1 MENIKSPKY
10 WRGIEELEQKPEF
23 LATVKNE
30 FPTDVPMDQQLS
42 EVTEDSLG
50 FKANRRDFLKLMG
63 FGLTAATLSACVET
77 PEKYAIPYVEKP
89 DDIIPGVANYY
100 ATTTPEGVS
109 VIAKCRE
116 GRPIKLEGN
125 PDSPISQGGL
135 DAIGQASILNLYDV
149 DRHQSPMNGAT
160 TADWDAVDGEIT
172 AKLNEIKASG
182 GKVRVISGSIL
193 SPSLRGAAAD
203 FLAGFADGKHITYDP
218 VSYSATAEANEQAF
232 GKKVVPSYHIHKAK
246 VLVGVGCDF
255 LGTWLEPAS
264 QSRQYAAMR
273 DPSHS
278 EMSRHYQV
286 ETMLS
291 TTGSN
296 ADMRFP
302 VKPSDTGKALISI
315 YNAVAK
321 QIGQPTIPGDNF
333 SLAMS
338 GETMIANDL
347 VKARGASLVLCGVN
361 DVNCQMVT
369 NGINSM
375 LGNIGS
381 TIDLNAPVYYRQ
393 GNDKDLAE
401 LVNELNS
408 VDALF
413 VLDANPMYDTPFAA
427 AFETALKGMK
437 LSVAINTRPDETS
450 AKCAYVAPDHHYL
463 ESWSDAMAVEGIYSI
478 VQPTINPI
486 YNTRQAGDSFLK
498 WGGSSSS
505 YSDLLK
511 SNWQALNTQQ
521 GGGDFQKFWDGALR
535 KGIVTASAV
544 ATTPAEGDAESSDV
558 TVATPTGLSMDP
570 AGISAA
576 ATKLQGVS
584 ASGAELVVYEKVS
597 IRDGKYANNPWLQE
611 LPDPITRT
619 TWDNY
624 ITIPFQYAKE
634 TGVKQEDVLKL
645 KVGNT
650 EIEGAAVIVPGQAL
664 GTFGLALGYGRS
676 NGGRATKH
684 VDTIDAYPFLE
695 MRDGSMSY
703 SRTGVEVSRTSRTYP
718 LACVQT
724 FHTLFDP
731 AKKTPGTPEGS
742 IDNYF
747 DRTDEIISEVESFEE
762 YKKNPGALNNGA
774 GTVLNKKH
782 HLITLWESHYRDKA
796 ADRYIRWAMAID
808 LNKCTGCGA
817 CVVSCHAENNVAVVG
832 KEEVR
837 NRRDMHWIRLDRY
850 YSGDP
855 NNPNVVFQPMM
866 CQHCD
871 NAPCETVCP
880 VLATIH
886 SQEGLNQMTYNRC
899 VGTRYCANNCPYKV
913 RRFNWFNYTNG
924 EDFSDVNPSHETNPL
939 GRFVLNPDVTVRFR
953 GVMEK
958 CSFCVQRLQEG
969 KLKAKIRAGSS
980 LNPDGSAVKPI
991 DGEIKTACQQSCPTG
1006 AIVFGDLNDP
1016 NSEVH
1021 KLYKENDR
1029 LYHVIEEVKT
1039 LPSVAYMTKVRN
1051 RTAEQI
1057 KAIED
1062 KTNQVMYDNEWLG

>member
-10 WRGIEELEQKPEF
+10 WRGIEELEQQPEF
-23 LATVKNE
+23 LATVKDE
-30 FPTDVPMDQQLS
+30 FPTDIPMDQQLS
-42 EVTEDSLG
+42 EVTEEKLA

-77 PEKYAIPYVEKP
+77 PKKYAIPYVEKP

-135 DAIGQASILNLYDV
+135 DAIGQASVLNLYDV
-149 DRHQSPMNGAT
+149 DRYQAPMKGAT
-160 TADWDAVDGEIT
+160 TSDWDTVDSEIT
-172 AKLNEIKASG
+172 AKLNEIKAAG
-182 GKVRVISGSIL
+182 GKLRILSSSIM
-193 SPSLRGAAAD
+193 SPSLKGAATE
-203 FLAGFADGKHITYDP
+203 FLSGFADGKHITYDP
-218 VSYSATAEANEQAF
+218 VSYSAIAEANEQAF
-232 GKKVVPSYHIHKAK
+232 GKKVIPSYHIHKAK

-264 QSRQYAAMR
+264 QSRQYAEMR
-273 DPSHS
+273 DPAHS
-278 EMSRHYQV
+278 EMSRHYQI
-286 ETMLS
+286 ESLMS
-291 TTGSN
+291 TTGAN

-302 VKPSDTGKALISI
+302 VKPSDTGKALISL

-321 QIGQPTIPGDNF
+321 QVGQPTIPGGSF

-347 VKARGASLVLCGVN
+347 VKARGASLVLCGIN
-361 DVNCQMVT
+361 DVNCQMIT
-369 NGINSM
+369 NGINNM
-375 LGNIGS
+375 LGNMGS
-381 TIDLNAPVYYRQ
+381 TIDLDAPVYYKQ
-393 GNDKDLAE
+393 GSDKDLME
-401 LVNELNS
+401 LVGELNS
-408 VDALF
+408 VDALI
-413 VLDANPMYDTPFAA
+413 VLDANPLYDTPFAD
-427 AFETALKGMK
+427 AFETALQGMK
-437 LSVAINTRPDETS
+437 LSVAITTRPDETS
-450 AKCAYVAPDHHYL
+450 AKCGYVAPDHHYL
-463 ESWSDAMAVEGIYSI
+463 ESWSDAMAVEGVYSI

-486 YNTRQAGDSFLK
+486 FKTRQAGDSFLK
-498 WGGSSSS
+498 WSGSSSS

-511 SNWQALNTQQ
+511 ANWQALHSQQ
-521 GGGDFQKFWDGALR
+521 GGGDFQKFWDEALR
-535 KGIVTASAV
+535 KGVVTAKASAN
-544 ATTPAEGDAESSDV
+544 AEGEAAS
-558 TVATPTGLSMDP
+558 ASMDT
-570 AGISAA
+570 AALSAA
-576 ATKLQGVS
+576 ASQLQNAS
-584 ASGAELVVYEKVS
+584 ASGDELVIYEKVS

-624 ITIPFQYAKE
+624 ITVPFQYAKDN
-634 TGVKQEDVLKL
+634 GVKQEDVLTL
-645 KVGNT
+645 KVGDV

-676 NGGRATKH
+676 NGGRTTKH

-695 MRDGSMSY
+695 MANGSMTYHRSGAEVGK
-703 SRTGVEVSRTSRTYP
+703 TGRTYP

-747 DRTDEIISEVESFEE
+747 DRTHEIISEVESFEE
-762 YKKNPGALNNGA
+762 YKKHPEKVNDRA

-817 CVVSCHAENNVAVVG
+817 CVVSCHAENNVPVVG
-832 KEEVR
+832 KQEVR
-837 NRRDMHWIRLDRY
+837 TRREMHWIRLDRY

-855 NNPNVVFQPMM
+855 NNPSVVFQPMM

-924 EDFSDVNPSHETNPL
+924 DQFPDVNPGHETNPL

-980 LNPDGSAVKPI
+980 LNPDGSAVKPE

-1057 KAIED
+1057 KAMEER
-1062 KTNQVMYDNEWLG
+1062 TNEVMEQNEWLG

>member
-10 WRGIEELEQKPEF
+10 WRGLEELEQRPEF
-23 LATVKNE
+23 LATVKDE
-30 FPTDVPMDQQLS
+30 FPTDIPMDQQLS
-42 EVTEDSLG
+42 EVTEEKLG

-125 PDSPISQGGL
+125 PDSPITQGGL
-135 DAIGQASILNLYDV
+135 DAIGQASVLNLYDV
-149 DRHQSPMNGAT
+149 DRYQGPMNGT
-160 TADWDAVDGEIT
+160 NTADWDAVDGEIT
-172 AKLNEIKASG
+172 SKLNEIKAAG
-182 GKVRVISGSIL
+182 GKVRVLTGSVL
-193 SPSLRGAAAD
+193 SPTLRGVIAD
-203 FLAGFADGKHITYDP
+203 FVGGFADGKHVSYDP
-218 VSYSATAEANEQAF
+218 VSYSAIAEANEQAF
-232 GKKVVPSYHIHKAK
+232 GKKVIPSYHIHKAK

-264 QSRQYAAMR
+264 QSRQYAEMR
-273 DPSHS
+273 DPANKV
-278 EMSRHYQV
+278 MSRHYQI
-286 ETMLS
+286 ESLMS
-291 TTGSN
+291 TTGAN

-302 VKPSDTGKALISI
+302 VDPSNTGKALISL
-315 YNAVAK
+315 YNAVAR
-321 QIGQPTIPGDNF
+321 QVGQPTIPGAGFN
-333 SLAMS
+333 LAMS
-338 GETMIANDL
+338 GEIMIANDL
-347 VKARGASLVLCGVN
+347 VKARGESLVLCGIN
-361 DVNCQMVT
+361 DVACQMVT

-375 LGNIGS
+375 LGNLGT
-381 TIDLNAPVYYRQ
+381 TIDLNTPVYYRQ
-393 GNDKDLAE
+393 GSDKDLME
-401 LVNELNS
+401 LVGELNS

-413 VLDANPMYDTPFAA
+413 VVDANPLYDTPFAGA
-427 AFETALKGMK
+427 METALQGMK
-437 LSVAINTRPDETS
+437 LSVAVTTRPDETS
-450 AKCAYVAPDHHYL
+450 VKCAYVAPDHNYL
-463 ESWSDAMAVEGIYSI
+463 ESWSDAMPVEGVYSI

-498 WGGSSSS
+498 WGGSSDA
-505 YSDLLK
+505 YGDVLK
-511 SNWQALNTQQ
+511 SNWQALGQQ
-521 GGGDFQKFWDGALR
+521 VGAADFQAFWDESLR
-535 KGIVTASAV
+535 RGVAV
-544 ATTPAEGDAESSDV
+544 APSTPAEGEA
-558 TVATPTGLSMDP
+558 ATMDP
-570 AGISAA
+570 AGLSAA
-576 ATKLQGVS
+576 ANKLQS
-584 ASGAELVVYEKVS
+584 AAANGPELVLYEKVS
-597 IRDGKYANNPWLQE
+597 IRDGKHANNPWLQE

-624 ITIPFQYAKE
+624 ITVPFQYAKE
-634 TGVKQEDVLKL
+634 NGVKQEDVLKL
-645 KVGNT
+645 SVGDT

-664 GTFGLALGYGRS
+664 GTFGLALGYGRTG
-676 NGGRATKH
+676 GGRSTKH
-684 VDTIDAYPFLE
+684 VDTIDAYPFVE
-695 MRDGSMSY
+695 MRDGNMSY
-703 SRTGVEVSRTSRTYP
+703 SRSGASVSKTARKYP

-747 DRTDEIISEVESFEE
+747 DRTHEIISEVESFEE
-762 YKKNPGALNNGA
+762 YKKHPEKVNDRA
-774 GTVLNKKH
+774 GTALNKKH

-817 CVVSCHAENNVAVVG
+817 CVVSCHAENNVPVVG

-837 NRRDMHWIRLDRY
+837 TRREMHWIRLDRY

-855 NNPNVVFQPMM
+855 NNPGVVFQPMM

-886 SQEGLNQMTYNRC
+886 SQEGLNQMAYNRC

-924 EDFSDVNPSHETNPL
+924 SQFPDVNPGHESNPL

-980 LNPDGSAVKPI
+980 LNPDGSAVKPE

-1057 KAIED
+1057 KAIEE
-1062 KTNQVMYDNEWLG
+1062 KTNQVMHDNEWLG